1 MQIVVAQQEYDLV
14 RVSLIEIEDDLK
26 LVEGIERADMF
37 LGIRVNIVTE
47 EDDLVKILVVFLGIM
62 PERASVDIGN
72 NQNLMVHFTYDFYFV
87 CKCNTFLAEAL

>member
-47 EDDLVKILVVFLGIM
+47 EDDLVKIFVVFLGIM

-72 NQNLMVHFTYDFYFV
+72 NQNLMVHFTYDFFFG
-87 CKCNTFLAEAL
+87 CKGNTFLAEAP